1 MKRKVLCAG
10 LAVCDVPLRPIP
22 KTILEEDICFIEN
35 PAVSTGGDALNVA
48 VTLTKL
54 GVPAVLSGLVGRDAN
69 GDFIMKRLDELGVDT
84 GGMVRHPSLGTVV
97 SYILIEPGGERHFAL
112 SDELTSVFDY
122 PDIPSRLIDQADMV
136 YFGSAMCMKAMDR
149 GGAAALFRRA
159 RGLGKTT
166 FADTSCG
173 NSALGASYWRELL
186 DPMLRE
192 TDVFMP
198 SYDEAVILTGQG
210 ELSGIRDSLAPFRL
224 KLLVVKLGAGGCY
237 ITDFRDEWTI
247 PAFAEF
253 RPVDTTGAG
262 DSFVGGFIRGLLE
275 GWPPRAAGIF
285 ANVVAGFNVTKLG
298 ATGGVPGFD
307 AALRYAREHA
317 GGGDFAQGSAE

>member
-22 KTILEEDICFIEN
+22 KTILEDDICFIEN
-35 PAVSTGGDALNVA
+35 PKMSTGGDALNVA
-48 VTLTKL
+48 VTLAAL
-54 GVPAVLSGLVGRDAN
+54 GVPAALSGLVGGDAN
-69 GDFIMKRLDELGVDT
+69 GDFIIKRLGELGVDT
-84 GGMVRHPSLGTVV
+84 GGMIRHPSLGTVV
-97 SYILIEPGGERHFAL
+97 SYILIEPGGDRHFVL
-112 SDELTSVFDY
+112 SDELSSVFDY
-122 PDIPSRLIDQADMV
+122 GDIPSRLIDEADMV

-166 FADTSCG
+166 LADTSCS
-173 NSALGASYWRELL
+173 NPSLGASYWRELL
-186 DPMLRE
+186 APMLRE

-198 SYDEAVILTGQG
+198 SYDEAVILTGAG
-210 ELSGIRDSLAPFRL
+210 ELSGIRDSLAPFGL
-224 KLLVVKLGAGGCY
+224 KLLVVKLGAEGCY
-237 ITDFRDEWTI
+237 ITDFRNEWAI

-275 GWPPRAAGIF
+275 GWPPESAGIF

-317 GGGDFAQGSAE
+317 GDRGFTETPA

>member
-22 KTILEEDICFIEN
+22 KTIFEKDICFIEN
-35 PAVSTGGDALNVA
+35 PEISTGGDALNVA
-48 VTLTKL
+48 ITLSRL
-54 GVPAVLSGLVGRDAN
+54 GVPVSLSGLVGRDAN
-69 GDFIMKRLDELGVDT
+69 GDFIIKRLEELGVDVR
-84 GGMVRHPSLGTVV
+84 GMGRHPSLGTVV

-112 SDELTSVFDY
+112 NDALSAVFDY
-122 PDIPSRLIDQADMV
+122 ADIPSHLIDEADMV

-159 RGLGKTT
+159 RSLGKTT
-166 FADTSCG
+166 LADTSCS
-173 NSALGASYWRELL
+173 NPALGSACWRELL

-198 SYDEAVILTGQG
+198 SYDEAVVLTDRG
-210 ELSGIRDSLAPFRL
+210 ELSGIRDALASCRL
-224 KLLVVKLGAGGCY
+224 KLLVIKLGAKGCY

-253 RPVDTTGAG
+253 KPADTTGAG

-275 GWPPRAAGIF
+275 GWPPETAGVF

-298 ATGGVPGFD
+298 ATGGVPDFD
-307 AALRYAREHA
+307 TAFRYAAEH
-317 GGGDFAQGSAE
+317 GGPLFNPDR